1 MSGIILLGIMFL
13 ALILMS
19 VKAIRIFHYFRSDV
33 E

>member
-1 MSGIILLGIMFL
+1 MSGIILLSIMFL

-19 VKAIRIFHYFRSDV
+19 VKAVKIFYYFRSDI